1 MKTMGDFGKLSGI
14 TYSAADYSYP
24 GQSGFKGID
33 PNAPDFITPG
43 TSGFGATD
51 ILSSFLTPELKEA
64 AITSAKSTGSE
75 IAKFIWQE
83 YKGRIIFASVFI
95 IGTMLLQN
103 YVNIKTLRKL

>member
-1 MKTMGDFGKLSGI
+1 MKNVMGHFGSSDFG
-14 TYSAADYSYP
+14 
-24 GQSGFKGID
+24 GID
-33 PNAPDFITPG
+33 PNAPDFITKG

-75 IAKFIWQE
+75 IAKYIWQE
-83 YKGRIIFASVFI
+83 YKGRIILATLFVA
-95 IGTMLLQN
+95 GTLLLEN